1 MPVQLTNRFVRQ
13 YGQLTATTQHKVDK
27 ALRLLDVDF
36 RHPGLHSHP
45 VESAP
50 GVFEAYV
57 DVKYRMTFELHKDTF
72 LMRNVDNHDE
82 CLRNP

>member
-1 MPVQLTNRFVRQ
+1 MPIQLTNRFVRQ

-36 RHPGLHSHP
+36 RHFGLHSHP

-57 DVKYRMTFELHKDTF
+57 DVKFRMTFELHKDTF

>member
-1 MPVQLTNRFVRQ
+1 MPIQLTNRFVRQ
-13 YGQLTATTQHKVDK
+13 YGQLTAATQHKVDK

-57 DVKYRMTFELHKDTF
+57 DVKHRMTFERHSDTF
-72 LMRNVDNHDE
+72 VMRNVDNHDE